1 MRPRIPPILLGL
13 ALIAS
18 CTPAKAPPIRGA
30 FAATQI
36 TERVYVIHGPNE
48 VPSKENQGFMNNP
61 GFVLTGKGV
70 VVVDPGASVQ
80 VGEMVLAK
88 IAAVTKDPVIAVF
101 NTHVHGD
108 HWLGNQAIKHA
119 FPKAVIYAHPKMIE
133 QARAGAGAGWVNIL
147 DTMTAGATRGT
158 VARPPDLGVGAGETL
173 KLHNLRFR
181 IYHNDRAHTDTD
193 IMIEVVE
200 DGVLFL
206 GDNGLNRVLRR
217 MDDGNLK
224 GQLAALDAALAS
236 KARHFV
242 PGHGRSGGR
251 AIVVGYRNFLTAL
264 RAAVKKYYDRG
275 LSDFEMKDKVVRELA
290 AYKDW
295 KNFNDEIGRTIGVVY
310 LQIESEAF

>member
-1 MRPRIPPILLGL
+1 MSKRTAVAALLLLVACGE
-13 ALIAS
+13 
-18 CTPAKAPPIRGA
+18 TKAPPIHGDY
-30 FAATQI
+30 AAAKI
-36 TERVYVIHGPNE
+36 TDRVYVIHGPLGM
-48 VPSKENQGFMNNP
+48 PSQENQGFANNP
-61 GFVLTGKGV
+61 AFVLTNAGV
-70 VVVDPGASVQ
+70 VVIDPGSSVQ
-80 VGEMVLAK
+80 VGEMVLGR
-88 IAAVTKDPVIAVF
+88 IAAVTGAPVIAVF
-101 NTHVHGD
+101 NTHIHGD
-108 HWLGNQAIKHA
+108 HWLGNQAIKAA

-133 QARAGAGAGWVNIL
+133 QARA
-147 DTMTAGATRGT
+147 
-158 VARPPDLGVGAGETL
+158 GAGETL

-206 GDNGLNRVLRR
+206 GDNVFAGRVGR

-251 AIVVGYRNFLTAL
+251 AVVVDYRNFLTAL
-264 RAAVKKYYDRG
+264 RAAVRKYYERG
-275 LSDFEMKDKVVRELA
+275 LGDFEMKDRVVRDLA

-295 KNFNDEIGRTIGVVY
+295 KNFDAEIGRAIGVVY
-310 LQIESEAF
+310 LQVESEAF

>member
-1 MRPRIPPILLGL
+1 MSKRTAVAALLLLVACGE
-13 ALIAS
+13 
-18 CTPAKAPPIRGA
+18 TKAPPIHGDY
-30 FAATQI
+30 AAAKI
-36 TERVYVIHGPNE
+36 TDRVYVIHGPLGM
-48 VPSKENQGFMNNP
+48 PSQENQGFANNP
-61 GFVLTGKGV
+61 AFVLTSAGV
-70 VVVDPGASVQ
+70 VVIDPGSSVQ
-80 VGEMVLAK
+80 VGEMVLDR
-88 IAAVTKDPVIAVF
+88 IAAVTGAPVIAVF
-101 NTHVHGD
+101 NTHIHGD

-206 GDNGLNRVLRR
+206 GDNVFAGRVGR

-251 AIVVGYRNFLTAL
+251 AVVVDYRNFLTAL
-264 RAAVKKYYDRG
+264 RAAVRKYYERG
-275 LSDFEMKDKVVRELA
+275 LGDFEMKDRVVRDLA

-295 KNFNDEIGRTIGVVY
+295 KNFDAEIGRAIGVVY
-310 LQIESEAF
+310 LQVESEAF

>member
-1 MRPRIPPILLGL
+1 MSKKTAVAALLLLVACGE
-13 ALIAS
+13 
-18 CTPAKAPPIRGA
+18 TKAPPIHGDY
-30 FAATQI
+30 AAAKI
-36 TERVYVIHGPNE
+36 TDRVYVIHGPLGM
-48 VPSKENQGFMNNP
+48 PSQENQGFANNP
-61 GFVLTGKGV
+61 AFVLTSAGV
-70 VVVDPGASVQ
+70 VVIDPGSSVQ
-80 VGEMVLAK
+80 VGEMVLDK
-88 IAAVTKDPVIAVF
+88 IAAVTGAPVIAVF
-101 NTHVHGD
+101 NTHIHGD

-200 DGVLFL
+200 EGVLFL

-242 PGHGRSGGR
+242 PGHGQSGGR

-264 RAAVKKYYDRG
+264 RAAVKKYHDRG
-275 LSDFEMKDKVVRELA
+275 LGDYEMKDQVIRELA

-295 KNFNDEIGRTIGVVY
+295 KNFNDVIGRTIGVVY